1 MEGQPVLRIF
11 RCRPLRA
18 GFDQTLRDVLLP
30 DMLARPGLS
39 VVYVARQG
47 PDESGDRLVASV
59 WSSVEAMAT
68 AMDEDAECSTLHA
81 VRLGETTERRL
92 EVLPVTHALHGAEAD
107 PTVLRLARGATRDG
121 ELDAYTRQ
129 VMDGVGLDLE
139 AGHAPIALYYV
150 ARPPTDFVTLTVW
163 RRWDDLAIATGTA
176 LDRPI
181 STRTMDHLATFD
193 VEHFEVLPEGVGRA
207 VGDRIRQV

>member
-18 GFDQTLRDVLLP
+18 GFDQILRDVLLP
-30 DMLARPGLS
+30 DLLGRPGLS
-39 VVYVARQG
+39 IVYVARQG

-59 WSSVEAMAT
+59 WPSAEAMAS
-68 AMDEDAECSTLHA
+68 AVDEDAECSTLGRE
-81 VRLGETTERRL
+81 RLGETLERRL
-92 EVLPVTHALHGAEAD
+92 EVLPIAYAMHDPEPA
-107 PTVLRLARGATRDG
+107 PTVLRLARGATREG

-129 VMDGVGLDLE
+129 LVEGVGLDI
-139 AGHAPIALYYV
+139 ASGHAPTALYY
-150 ARPPTDFVTLTVW
+150 ATRPPTDFVTLTLW
-163 RRWDDLAIATGTA
+163 RLWEDVAVTTGTE

-181 STRTMDHLATFD
+181 STRATDHLTTFD

-207 VGDRIRQV
+207 VGDRVRKP